1 MDKPGDKHTEW
12 KHNHLTIN
20 GAKYNN
26 LSATIPQ
33 PDMINP
39 SDYTEQSTKGWKQMM
54 IICNGIWYWSVSTG
68 THGHKWNNINTGYRL
83 NSIGH
88 KIK

>member
-12 KHNHLTIN
+12 KHNHLTYN

-39 SDYTEQSTKGWKQMM
+39 SDYTEQSRKGWKQMM
-54 IICNGIWYWSVSTG
+54 IICNGILVLISIDWYPRPQV
-68 THGHKWNNINTGYRL
+68 K
-83 NSIGH
+83 
-88 KIK
+88 